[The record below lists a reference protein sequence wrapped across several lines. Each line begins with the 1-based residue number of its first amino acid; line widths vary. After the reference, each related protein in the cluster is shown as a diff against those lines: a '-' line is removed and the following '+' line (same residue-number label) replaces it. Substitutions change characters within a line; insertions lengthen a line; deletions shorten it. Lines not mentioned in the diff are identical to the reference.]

1 MSVQMVMVF
10 KQIEQSIAALEI
22 PNKFELNLN
31 EVLIRFKDESW
42 KPFLNFLQINKV
54 FEPKLNELI
63 WIIDFFSLVKNVKPF

>member
-42 KPFLNFLQINKV
+42 KPFLNFLQIDKV
-54 FEPKLNELI
+54 FESKLNELI
-63 WIIDFFSLVKNVKPF
+63 WVIDFFSLVKNVKPF

>member
-42 KPFLNFLQINKV
+42 KPFLNFLQIDKV
-54 FEPKLNELI
+54 LEPKLNELI
-63 WIIDFFSLVKNVKPF
+63 WVIDFFSLVKNVKPF